1 MEFRAPQLRRSRL
14 RAPLFC
20 AVVLD
25 WRQGASARRKTLKL
39 QISIDGKS
47 YEIEVEI
54 AEEDAPKP
62 HYIPPQPSATV
73 VTAAPSSGGGAA
85 TPASAPQGAVDET
98 KVCRSPIAGMVTR
111 VNVQP
116 GQQIQPNDL
125 LLVLEAMK
133 METNVVSPVA
143 GKVKS
148 VNVAQGDGVQLNQV
162 LVEFE

>member
-1 MEFRAPQLRRSRL
+1 
-14 RAPLFC
+14 
-20 AVVLD
+20 
-25 WRQGASARRKTLKL
+25 LKL
-39 QISIDGKS
+39 QIGIDGKS
-47 YEIEVEI
+47 YEVEVEI
-54 AEEDAPKP
+54 TEDDQAPKP
-62 HYIPPQPSATV
+62 HYIPAQGAATV
-73 VTAAPSSGGGAA
+73 LTAAPSAGLPNTAA
-85 TPASAPQGAVDET
+85 PEGVADES

-143 GKVKS
+143 GKVKTVRVEQS
-148 VNVAQGDGVQLNQV
+148 DGVQLHQV

>member
-1 MEFRAPQLRRSRL
+1 
-14 RAPLFC
+14 
-20 AVVLD
+20 
-25 WRQGASARRKTLKL
+25 LKL
-39 QISIDGKS
+39 QIGIDGKN
-47 YEIEVEI
+47 YEVEVEI
-54 AEEDAPKP
+54 TEDDATPKP
-62 HYIPPQPSATV
+62 HYIPAQSAPTV
-73 VTAAPSSGGGAA
+73 LSSTTAPAGGGARA
-85 TPASAPQGAVDET
+85 AAEEPVSDEG

-143 GKVKS
+143 GKVKK
-148 VNVAQGDGVQLNQV
+148 VRVAQSDGVQLNQV